1 MDDHTIKQE
10 QEFLALLQKALRQ
23 AKENGGRI
31 SRDDIRELFSS
42 FSLDEDQMGQIE
54 AYLKAHKIAVGS
66 AAGNGDDTLAKEERE
81 FLEYYMESLKEI
93 PKLSDQVMDAVR
105 ISAMA
110 GERSAQRELT
120 EQMLDKVVDI
130 ARLYSG
136 QGISIEELIGT
147 GNEALVTGVKLLG
160 HLDSPREVDGELA
173 RRVMDSMEDLIT
185 VTMENNTRDREME
198 DLVNLVADKAKELS
212 QILGRKVTP
221 QELADEGDVTLDQIR
236 EALRL
241 TGDGIE
247 SLDS

>member
-1 MDDHTIKQE
+1 MDDNTIKRE
-10 QEFLALLQKALRQ
+10 QEFLALLQKALGL

-31 SRDDIRELFSS
+31 SRDKIRDLFSS

-54 AYLKAHKIAVGS
+54 AYLKAHKMAVGS
-66 AAGNGDDTLAKEERE
+66 SEGDSDDSLGKEERE
-81 FLEYYMESLKEI
+81 FLEYYTESLKEI

-105 ISAMA
+105 LSAMA
-110 GERSAQRELT
+110 GEHSAQRELT

-136 QGISIEELIGT
+136 QGISIEELVGT

-173 RRVMDSMEDLIT
+173 RRVMDSMEDLVT

-198 DLVNLVADKAKELS
+198 NLVNLVADKARELS

-241 TGDGIE
+241 TGDRID